1 MALEWGIVSDNYFLE
16 LNPEPSPA
24 SIQAALGDSYPW
36 FAGVLEAAGDFEREW
51 KHYGRKY
58 GWKLKA
64 HDGDKA
70 LFELTVSAGSFR
82 LGLAVREAE
91 VQALKGDPSLAP
103 ELAALLAETRKEG
116 WGLRLV
122 VDDEASCRQ
131 ACALIRAVAAIRGN
145 G

>member
-1 MALEWGIVSDNYFLE
+1 MSDNYFLE
-16 LNPEPSPA
+16 QNPEPDTA
-24 SIQAALGDSYPW
+24 SIKAALGDKYPW

-70 LFELTVSAGSFR
+70 LFELTVAAGSFR
-82 LGLAVREAE
+82 LGLAVRESE
-91 VQALKGDPSLAP
+91 VQALKADPSLSP

-116 WGLRLV
+116 WGIRLV
-122 VDDEASCRQ
+122 VEDEAKYRQ
-131 ACALIRAVAAIRGN
+131 ACALIKAVAAIREN